1 MYGEGPK
8 GETMKIAV
16 ACQDGKQISD
26 NLYTT
31 DTYRLYKVENGYP
44 IYQGE
49 VRTRSV
55 DYEAL
60 GRLLSGLDVETLLCG
75 GISKTASIL
84 LAESVIMVY
93 PGLQGDADAQIQA
106 FLDGE
111 LIYHP
116 RND

>member
-1 MYGEGPK
+1 
-8 GETMKIAV
+8 MKIAV
-16 ACQDGKQISD
+16 ACQDGKQVAE
-26 NLYTT
+26 NLYIANTF
-31 DTYRLYKVENGYP
+31 RLYKVEDGYP

-49 VRTRSV
+49 VRTRSA

-60 GRLLSGLDVETLLCG
+60 GRLLNGLGVETLLCG

-93 PGLQGDADAQIQA
+93 PGIKGDADTQIQA

-111 LIYHP
+111 LSYHP